1 MSNPSSSSLRETS
14 EWKVCRHLIRLLME
28 LDNHTIDIFDDE
40 GRLGFWT
47 VSSHDQHALSFL
59 TEFGVLEGGGV
70 RWKLVEPDFDRCAD
84 ILFKS
89 APFDRV
95 LDALVSTTVYNG
107 LFSDCGDPFE
117 LAFGQPFGEP
127 VTGPILDNLKC
138 LMGELMALGYARRVD
153 GTDLDAEL
161 YSWTERIA
169 PSMVANH
176 IIDRWIAS

>member
-1 MSNPSSSSLRETS
+1 MSNPSSSSLRATS

-28 LDNHTIDIFDDE
+28 LDNHTIDVFDDE

-47 VSSHDQHALSFL
+47 ASSHDQHALSFL
-59 TEFGVLEGGGV
+59 TEFGVLEGGWV

-84 ILFKS
+84 ILLES

-107 LFSDCGDPFE
+107 LFSETRDAFE
-117 LAFGQPFGEP
+117 LPFGQPFGEP
-127 VTGPILDNLKC
+127 VIGPILDNLKT
-138 LMGELMALGYARRVD
+138 LMSELVALGYARRVD
-153 GTDLDAEL
+153 GPGLDAEL

-169 PSMVANH
+169 PVMVANH
-176 IIDRWIAS
+176 MDWWSTS